1 MNGLSEI
8 DSVDSLSHDIQTVS
22 IFTPIL
28 PLNDLVDSKQT
39 AQLYEYRAQR
49 PIYSVFNFSTHAF
62 LSYYQFSLSHT
73 VLHFTHWFLLLL
85 VHLGWRLSPV
95 SRKTFSSHK
104 QSLSIQLLN
113 VIKTMTVSASSIITL
128 SYPHTFSLLFFN
140 PFDSEMRLAPLR
152 SALLGWMPKCS
163 SF

>member
-1 MNGLSEI
+1 MIYRQSAY
-8 DSVDSLSHDIQTVS
+8 S
-22 IFTPIL
+22 TPIL

-49 PIYSVFNFSTHAF
+49 QFIQCLTSAPMLSLLLSVLPQSHC
-62 LSYYQFSLSHT
+62 SSLHT
-73 VLHFTHWFLLLL
+73 LVLTLL

-128 SYPHTFSLLFFN
+128 SDPHTFSLLFFN

>member
-1 MNGLSEI
+1 MTPYLMIYRQSAY
-8 DSVDSLSHDIQTVS
+8 S
-22 IFTPIL
+22 TPIL

-49 PIYSVFNFSTHAF
+49 QFIQCLTSAPMLSLLLSVLPQSHC
-62 LSYYQFSLSHT
+62 SSLHT
-73 VLHFTHWFLLLL
+73 LVLTLL

>member
-1 MNGLSEI
+1 MIYRQSAY
-8 DSVDSLSHDIQTVS
+8 S
-22 IFTPIL
+22 TPIL

-49 PIYSVFNFSTHAF
+49 QFIQCLTSAPMLSLLLSVLPQSHC
-62 LSYYQFSLSHT
+62 SSLHT
-73 VLHFTHWFLLLL
+73 LVLTLL

-104 QSLSIQLLN
+104 QSLSVQLLN
-113 VIKTMTVSASSIITL
+113 VIKTMTVNASSIITL

>member
-1 MNGLSEI
+1 MIYRQSAY
-8 DSVDSLSHDIQTVS
+8 S
-22 IFTPIL
+22 TPIL

-49 PIYSVFNFSTHAF
+49 QFIQCLTSAPMLSLLLSVLPQSHC
-62 LSYYQFSLSHT
+62 SSLHT
-73 VLHFTHWFLLLL
+73 LVLTLL

-104 QSLSIQLLN
+104 QSLSIQLLK

>member
-1 MNGLSEI
+1 MIYRQSAY
-8 DSVDSLSHDIQTVS
+8 S
-22 IFTPIL
+22 TPIL

-49 PIYSVFNFSTHAF
+49 QFIQCLTSAPMLSLLLSVLPQSHC
-62 LSYYQFSLSHT
+62 SSLHT
-73 VLHFTHWFLLLL
+73 LVLTLL

-104 QSLSIQLLN
+104 QSLSVQLLN

-152 SALLGWMPKCS
+152 SGLLGWMPKCS

>member
-1 MNGLSEI
+1 MACQR
-8 DSVDSLSHDIQTVS
+8 QTRLTPYLMIYRQS
-22 IFTPIL
+22 AYSTPIL

-49 PIYSVFNFSTHAF
+49 QFIQCLTSAPMLSLLLSVLPQSHC
-62 LSYYQFSLSHT
+62 SSLHT
-73 VLHFTHWFLLLL
+73 LVLTLL

-104 QSLSIQLLN
+104 QSLSVQLLN

>member
-1 MNGLSEI
+1 MIYRQSAY
-8 DSVDSLSHDIQTVS
+8 S
-22 IFTPIL
+22 TPIL

-49 PIYSVFNFSTHAF
+49 QFIQCSTSAPMLSLLLSVLPQSHC
-62 LSYYQFSLSHT
+62 SSLHT
-73 VLHFTHWFLLLL
+73 LVLTLL

>member
-1 MNGLSEI
+1 MIYRQSAY
-8 DSVDSLSHDIQTVS
+8 S
-22 IFTPIL
+22 TPIL

-49 PIYSVFNFSTHAF
+49 QFIQCLTSAPM
-62 LSYYQFSLSHT
+62 LSLLLSALPQSHCSSLHT
-73 VLHFTHWFLLLL
+73 LVLTLL

-140 PFDSEMRLAPLR
+140 PLDSEMRLAPLR
-152 SALLGWMPKCS
+152 SALLGWMPKSS

>member
-1 MNGLSEI
+1 MIYRQSAY
-8 DSVDSLSHDIQTVS
+8 S
-22 IFTPIL
+22 TPIL

-49 PIYSVFNFSTHAF
+49 QFIQCLTSAPMLSLLLSVLPQSHC
-62 LSYYQFSLSHT
+62 SSLHT
-73 VLHFTHWFLLLL
+73 LVLTLL

-128 SYPHTFSLLFFN
+128 SHPHTFSLLFFN

>member
-1 MNGLSEI
+1 M
-8 DSVDSLSHDIQTVS
+8 VCQRQTRLTPYLMIYRQS
-22 IFTPIL
+22 AYSTPIL

-49 PIYSVFNFSTHAF
+49 QFIQCLTSAPMLSLLLSVLPQSHC
-62 LSYYQFSLSHT
+62 SSLHT
-73 VLHFTHWFLLLL
+73 LVLTLL

>member
-1 MNGLSEI
+1 MIYRQSAY
-8 DSVDSLSHDIQTVS
+8 S
-22 IFTPIL
+22 TPIL

-49 PIYSVFNFSTHAF
+49 QFIQCLTSAPMLSLLLSVLPQSNCS
-62 LSYYQFSLSHT
+62 SLHT
-73 VLHFTHWFLLLL
+73 LVLTLL